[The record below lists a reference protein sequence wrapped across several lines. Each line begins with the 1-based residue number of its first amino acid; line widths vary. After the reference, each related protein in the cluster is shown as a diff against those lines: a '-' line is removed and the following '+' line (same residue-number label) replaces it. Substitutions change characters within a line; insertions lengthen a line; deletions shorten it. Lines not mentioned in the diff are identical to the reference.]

1 MHATRRI
8 ILAGLAGA
16 LALPTAASAA
26 TRAEVL
32 ATMKRATAFM
42 TDKAALHGGYVWSYL
57 PDFSRRWGELEASA
71 TQVWVQPP
79 GTGTVGHLF
88 LDAYHATGDEAYYAA
103 ATQAAE
109 CLMVGQRPTGG
120 WNYLIDFGG
129 EAAKANWYA
138 TIGANAWRM
147 EEFQH
152 DWGNATFDDAGSSEA
167 MQLLLRI
174 YLEKREARFKP
185 ALDRALDFV
194 LNSQYPNGGWPQRW
208 PEGRPF
214 TKHGAD
220 YTGYITFNDDV
231 AGENIKFLVMVA
243 QTLGDPRV
251 GPAIRRAMDVF
262 VITQQPAPQAG
273 WGLQHRVDDLTP
285 SAARS
290 YEPRALTS
298 HTTAANTAQ
307 LMNFYELTGDP
318 KYLARVPQALDW
330 LAKVALPARRPD
342 GRTHPT
348 FLEIGTD
355 RPLYIH
361 RRGSNVVNGQ
371 YYADDNPEKTLAH
384 YSSFRLVKLD
394 ELRAR
399 YAALKATPPDNV
411 SQSSPLTHKGPLPRF
426 FANQD
431 FATSDLNGG
440 GTLAPSQASPEA
452 AARLVADLNA
462 QGYWPTPLVAAS
474 HPYSGAGPKTP
485 TPGDYSQ
492 THVGDAWDTSPYPT
506 DNPVMGISTSV
517 FIKNMGVLI
526 SVVDGG
532 VN

>member
-1 MHATRRI
+1 MHATRRA
-8 ILAGLAGA
+8 ILAALAGA
-16 LALPTAASAA
+16 FALPRPAAAA
-26 TRAEVL
+26 GSRAEVL
-32 ATMKRATAFM
+32 AAMRRATAFM
-42 TDKAALHGGYVWSYL
+42 TDKAAVHGGYVWSYL
-57 PDFSRRWGELEASA
+57 PDFSRRWGELEASP

-88 LDAYHATGDEAYYAA
+88 LDAYHATGDETYYAA
-103 ATQAAE
+103 AAQAAD
-109 CLMVGQRPTGG
+109 CLMAGQSPTGG

-129 EAAKANWYA
+129 AAAKAKWYE

-167 MQLLLRI
+167 MQFLLRM
-174 YLEKREARFKP
+174 YLEKRDARFKP

-208 PEGRPF
+208 PAGKPF

-262 VITQQPAPQAG
+262 VITQQPSPQAG
-273 WGLQHRVDDLTP
+273 WGLQHTVDDLKP
-285 SAARS
+285 AAARS
-290 YEPRALTS
+290 YEPRALAT
-298 HTTAANTAQ
+298 HTTAANVAQ

-318 KYLARVPQALDW
+318 SYLARIPEALDW
-330 LAKVALPARRPD
+330 LARVALPEVRN
-342 GRTHPT
+342 GKTHPT
-348 FLEIGTD
+348 FIEIGTD
-355 RPLYIH
+355 RPLYVH

-371 YYADDNPEKTLAH
+371 YYVDDSPEKTLAH
-384 YSSFRLVKLD
+384 YGAYRTVKL
-394 ELRAR
+394 EALRAR
-399 YAALKATPPDNV
+399 YAALKATPPDKV
-411 SQSSPLTHKGPLPRF
+411 AQGSPLTRKGPLPRF

-431 FATSDLNGG
+431 FSTSDLNGG
-440 GTLAPSQASPEA
+440 GSLAPLKASPQA
-452 AARLVADLNA
+452 AARLVSELNA
-462 QGYWPTPLVAAS
+462 EGYWPTPLVATS
-474 HPYSGAGPKTP
+474 HPFSGPGPATP

-506 DNPVMGISTSV
+506 DAPVMGISTSA

-526 SVVDGG
+526 SVADGG
-532 VN
+532 